1 MFEADQIRQDREAS
15 AIVITGI
22 SEDGLSVECS
32 DYVSFKIEGKTL
44 TNGTAITKA
53 TGDIINRNHR
63 VMDTENL
70 VEQDPDY
77 YGGAMVW
84 TEQLSYAGYGY
95 PTTIEH
101 YSPEEQSVVFSLH
114 VPWLESQKRTPSK
127 YCLYYLENKPQ
138 FPDSPGEYY
147 FIKEDDRNRLY
158 LRLPDDG
165 NPNKARIEIARYP
178 TIIEIGERS
187 HIGISGLSFRFE
199 NIDDWLATNE
209 NVSAIQLRGNS
220 SNITVSHCRFEHVI
234 KALAYYPLRDGDVAD
249 FIELRDSEIKYTD
262 HNAVALRYGVGT
274 GWGFLKRPDS
284 APLGRLIHVNVL
296 RNDLYEI
303 GNRPPPGDASHAIE
317 VKGGELVEI
326 AYNVIDRTYA
336 SGIQAMNNRWS
347 AETSKMQV
355 WESPL
360 NRCLVHHNK
369 VTNTM
374 LQGNDWGSI
383 ALWRIGPSYVY
394 NNINW

>member
-1 MFEADQIRQDREAS
+1 M
-15 AIVITGI
+15 
-22 SEDGLSVECS
+22 
-32 DYVSFKIEGKTL
+32 
-44 TNGTAITKA
+44 
-53 TGDIINRNHR
+53 
-63 VMDTENL
+63 
-70 VEQDPDY
+70 
-77 YGGAMVW
+77 
-84 TEQLSYAGYGY
+84 
-95 PTTIEH
+95 
-101 YSPEEQSVVFSLH
+101 
-114 VPWLESQKRTPSK
+114 
-127 YCLYYLENKPQ
+127 
-138 FPDSPGEYY
+138 
-147 FIKEDDRNRLY
+147 
-158 LRLPDDG
+158 
-165 NPNKARIEIARYP
+165 
-178 TIIEIGERS
+178 
-187 HIGISGLSFRFE
+187 
-199 NIDDWLATNE
+199 
-209 NVSAIQLRGNS
+209 
-220 SNITVSHCRFEHVI
+220 
-234 KALAYYPLRDGDVAD
+234 AD

-284 APLGRLIHVNVL
+284 APLGRLTHVNVV

-326 AYNVIDRTYA
+326 AYDVIDRTYA

-383 ALWRIGPSYVY
+383 ALWGIGPSYDY
-394 NNINW
+394 NNITGNSVGHRYSYYRQGWPQAHEFNSFISLSNVNFGTAFYFDQMYKGYCFNNIVWGKNNNFEDRYYNTYGYFPTRGPLNHIFQNTFYRFAVGTMTFEENFRALNIGIKSCHNCMY